1 MSVLNKMGKATV
13 FWFEHFSLNKMSHK
27 FVSVIFYIQCDK
39 DNG

>member
-13 FWFEHFSLNKMSHK
+13 FWFAHFPLNKMSHK
-27 FVSVIFYIQCDK
+27 FVSEIYIQCDK